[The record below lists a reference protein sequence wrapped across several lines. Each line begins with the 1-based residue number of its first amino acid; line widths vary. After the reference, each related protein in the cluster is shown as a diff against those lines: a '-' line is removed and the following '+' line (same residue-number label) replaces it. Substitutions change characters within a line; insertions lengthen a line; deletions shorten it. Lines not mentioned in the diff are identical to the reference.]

1 MTTYF
6 QTPTHF
12 LRYENKE
19 IFSVIDLNQM
29 KFEANPKPVIEEM
42 SKKEISEAEYW
53 NMVHA
58 VRTIQNEVNAK
69 FYE

>member
-1 MTTYF
+1 MTAYF

-29 KFEANPKPVIEEM
+29 KFEAKPYPKIDEKN
-42 SKKEISEAEYW
+42 KKEISETEYW

-58 VRTIQNEVNAK
+58 LRTIQNEVNAK